1 MQQQYKTFIRE
12 IFSSIQGEGTHIGEK
27 HVFVRFCK
35 CNLKC
40 DFCDT
45 DFEIKN
51 AKSYSTE
58 ELYNVLKLQD
68 TNVISFT
75 GGEPLLD
82 INFLEEFLKNYKD
95 KLDKKIYLETNGT
108 LYDELARIINYVD
121 IVAMD
126 IKVKS
131 ATNQDNRFIDNEKF
145 LKTASKKENFVKI
158 VFDNNIKDDEI
169 ENICNI
175 SKKYNSTII
184 LQPKMP
190 LDKDIELINIFNKFY
205 KNYSSARL
213 IPQVHKFLN
222 LL

>member
-51 AKSYSTE
+51 AKNYSTE

-68 TNVISFT
+68 ANIISFT

-82 INFLEEFLKNYKD
+82 IDFLEEFLKNYKD
-95 KLDKKIYLETNGT
+95 KLNKKIYLETNGT
-108 LYDELARIINYVD
+108 LYDELARIIDYVD

-145 LKTASKKENFVKI
+145 LKTASKKENFVKV
-158 VFDNNIKDDEI
+158 VFNNSIKDDEI

-205 KNYSSARL
+205 KNYSSIRL

>member
-68 TNVISFT
+68 ANVISFT

-82 INFLEEFLKNYKD
+82 IDFLEEFLKNYKD
-95 KLDKKIYLETNGT
+95 KLNKKIYLETNGT
-108 LYDELARIINYVD
+108 LYDELNRIIDYVD
-121 IVAMD
+121 VVAMD

-131 ATNQDNRFIDNEKF
+131 ATNQDNKFLDNENF
-145 LKTASKKENFVKI
+145 LKIASKKENFVKV

-205 KNYSSARL
+205 KNYSSIRL

>member
-58 ELYNVLKLQD
+58 ELYNVLKLHD
-68 TNVISFT
+68 ANVISFT

-82 INFLEEFLKNYKD
+82 IDFLEEFLKNYKD
-95 KLDKKIYLETNGT
+95 KLNKKIYLETNGT
-108 LYDELARIINYVD
+108 LYDELNRITDYVD

-131 ATNQDNRFIDNEKF
+131 ATNQDNHFLDNEKF
-145 LKTASKKENFVKI
+145 LKIASKKENFIKV
-158 VFDNNIKDDEI
+158 VFDNDIKDDEI

-190 LDKDIELINIFNKFY
+190 LDKDIELENIFNKFY
-205 KNYSSARL
+205 KNYSSIRL

>member
-58 ELYNVLKLQD
+58 ELYNVLKLHD
-68 TNVISFT
+68 ANVISFT

-82 INFLEEFLKNYKD
+82 IDFLEEFLKNYKD
-95 KLDKKIYLETNGT
+95 KLNKKIYLETNGT
-108 LYDELARIINYVD
+108 LYDELNRIIDYVD

-145 LKTASKKENFVKI
+145 LKIASKKENFVKV
-158 VFDNNIKDDEI
+158 VFDNDIKDDEI

-190 LDKDIELINIFNKFY
+190 LDKDIELENIFNKFY
-205 KNYSSARL
+205 KKYSSIRL

>member
-68 TNVISFT
+68 ANVISFT

-82 INFLEEFLKNYKD
+82 IDFLEEFLKNYKD
-95 KLDKKIYLETNGT
+95 KLNKKIYLETNGT
-108 LYDELARIINYVD
+108 LYDELNRIIDYVD
-121 IVAMD
+121 VVAMD

-131 ATNQDNRFIDNEKF
+131 ATNQDNKFLDNENF
-145 LKTASKKENFVKI
+145 LKIASKKENFVKV

-175 SKKYNSTII
+175 TKKYNSTII

-205 KNYSSARL
+205 KNYSSIRL

>member
-51 AKSYSTE
+51 TKSYSTE

-68 TNVISFT
+68 ANVISFT

-82 INFLEEFLKNYKD
+82 IDFLEEFLKNYKD
-95 KLDKKIYLETNGT
+95 KLNKKIYLETNGT
-108 LYDELARIINYVD
+108 LYDELNKIIDYVD

-131 ATNQDNRFIDNEKF
+131 ATNQDNKFLDNEIF
-145 LKTASKKENFVKI
+145 LKTASKKENFVKV
-158 VFDNNIKDDEI
+158 VFNNNIKDNEI

-175 SKKYNSTII
+175 TKKYNSTII

-205 KNYSSARL
+205 KNYSSIRL

>member
-27 HVFVRFCK
+27 NVFVRFCK

-51 AKSYSTE
+51 AKNYSTE
-58 ELYNVLKLQD
+58 ELYNVLKFQD
-68 TNVISFT
+68 ANIISFT

-95 KLDKKIYLETNGT
+95 KLNKKIYLETNGT
-108 LYDELARIINYVD
+108 LYDELNRIIDYVD

-145 LKTASKKENFVKI
+145 LKIASKKENFVKV

-205 KNYSSARL
+205 KNYSSIRL

>member
-51 AKSYSTE
+51 AKNYSTE

-68 TNVISFT
+68 ANIISFT

-95 KLDKKIYLETNGT
+95 KLNKKIYLETNGT
-108 LYDELARIINYVD
+108 LYDELNRIIDYVD

-145 LKTASKKENFVKI
+145 LKIASKKENFVKV
-158 VFDNNIKDDEI
+158 VFNNNIKDDEI

-190 LDKDIELINIFNKFY
+190 LDKDIELENIFNKFY
-205 KNYSSARL
+205 KNYSSIRL

>member
-68 TNVISFT
+68 ANVISFT

-82 INFLEEFLKNYKD
+82 IDFLEEFLKNYKD
-95 KLDKKIYLETNGT
+95 KLNKKIYLETNGT
-108 LYDELARIINYVD
+108 LYDELNRIIDYVD

-145 LKTASKKENFVKI
+145 LKIASKKENFVKV
-158 VFDNNIKDDEI
+158 VFDNDIKDDEI

-190 LDKDIELINIFNKFY
+190 LDKDIELENIFNKFY
-205 KNYSSARL
+205 KKYSSIRL

>member
-51 AKSYSTE
+51 AKNYSTE

-68 TNVISFT
+68 ANIISFT

-82 INFLEEFLKNYKD
+82 IDFLEEFLKNYKD
-95 KLDKKIYLETNGT
+95 KLNKKIYLETNGT
-108 LYDELARIINYVD
+108 LYDELARIIDYVD

-145 LKTASKKENFVKI
+145 LKIASKKENFVKV

-205 KNYSSARL
+205 KNYSSIRL

>member
-51 AKSYSTE
+51 AKNYSTE

-68 TNVISFT
+68 ANIISFT

-82 INFLEEFLKNYKD
+82 IDFLEEFLKNYKD
-95 KLDKKIYLETNGT
+95 KLNKKIYLETNGT
-108 LYDELARIINYVD
+108 LYDELNRIIDYVD

-145 LKTASKKENFVKI
+145 LKIASKKENFVKV

-205 KNYSSARL
+205 KNYSSIRL

>member
-58 ELYNVLKLQD
+58 ELYNVLKLHD
-68 TNVISFT
+68 ANVISFT

-82 INFLEEFLKNYKD
+82 IDFLEEFLKNYKD
-95 KLDKKIYLETNGT
+95 KLNKKIYLETNGT
-108 LYDELARIINYVD
+108 LFNELARIIDYVD

-145 LKTASKKENFVKI
+145 LKIASKKENFIKV
-158 VFDNNIKDDEI
+158 VFDNDIKDDEI

-190 LDKDIELINIFNKFY
+190 LDKDIELEKIFNKFY
-205 KNYSSARL
+205 KKYSSIRL

>member
-68 TNVISFT
+68 ANVISFT

-82 INFLEEFLKNYKD
+82 IDFLEEFLKNYKD
-95 KLDKKIYLETNGT
+95 KLNKKIYLETNGT
-108 LYDELARIINYVD
+108 LYDELNRIIDYVD

-131 ATNQDNRFIDNEKF
+131 ATNQDNHFLDNEKF
-145 LKTASKKENFVKI
+145 LKIASKKENFIKV
-158 VFDNNIKDDEI
+158 VFDNDIKDDEI

-190 LDKDIELINIFNKFY
+190 LDKDIELENIFNKFY
-205 KNYSSARL
+205 KNYSSIRL